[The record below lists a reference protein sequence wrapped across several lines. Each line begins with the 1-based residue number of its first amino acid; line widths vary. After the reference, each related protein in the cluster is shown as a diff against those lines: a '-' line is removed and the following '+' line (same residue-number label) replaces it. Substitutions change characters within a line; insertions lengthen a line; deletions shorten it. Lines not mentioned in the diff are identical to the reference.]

1 MERMEQR
8 FARHL
13 CQKGYIT
20 QEEID
25 WCAYSLQKRF
35 LTLVTTIIVLILG
48 LLVSNWW
55 QAFLFVCGVAFLR
68 TYTNGYHAKTFW
80 GCLVLS
86 CAVTVLCL
94 LAVPYVNTVIAAVL
108 FLPSAGIIARFA
120 PLNDSSIHLTKAE
133 MGAMRKKVHLRLA
146 LLTCAF
152 LLLLFINTQAAAC
165 LSLSIFAVAISIAA
179 ALKNTVVYH

>member
-1 MERMEQR
+1 MERIEQR

-94 LAVPYVNTVIAAVL
+94 LAKTLYP
-108 FLPSAGIIARFA
+108 ARFA
-120 PLNDSSIHLTKAE
+120 DVDIRKETREFYRQFFGLTLSDAQMSDVLNPP
-133 MGAMRKKVHLRLA
+133 R
-146 LLTCAF
+146 
-152 LLLLFINTQAAAC
+152 
-165 LSLSIFAVAISIAA
+165 
-179 ALKNTVVYH
+179 